1 MGEQVLDLDLSTSS
15 LFVSTLYKRFFSN
28 QAPLLQIRGQM
39 CLLHGCTILGYF
51 GNRCDWPPLWWQI
64 DGWTLCDSSW
74 MFRVLKRWWWCSA
87 EKCCATGMAISCSR
101 GPKSGHSR
109 FLPARDAC
117 KLDTA
122 NTRNCLF
129 SPDGL
134 WWFVLVPYV
143 LFIPTENLY
152 LFFTR
157 NLAFM
162 FTIYSHFTVLWADMW
177 EAGWQ
182 MFDISCLNTF
192 ARMMNVEITSL
203 SLSLWTPQLF
213 SFSYS
218 HSKSMKNE
226 MWYFLYNWNTVWWYP
241 VKGEVIF
248 C

>member
-1 MGEQVLDLDLSTSS
+1 MRL
-15 LFVSTLYKRFFSN
+15 
-28 QAPLLQIRGQM
+28 A
-39 CLLHGCTILGYF
+39 
-51 GNRCDWPPLWWQI
+51 PPLWWRI
-64 DGWTLCDSSW
+64 DGWTLCDSTW
-74 MFRVLKRWWWCSA
+74 MFRVLRRWWWCSA

-182 MFDISCLNTF
+182 MFNISCLNTF

-203 SLSLWTPQLF
+203 SLSLSLNSSAFFLF
-213 SFSYS
+213 LILTANQW
-218 HSKSMKNE
+218 KMRCD
-226 MWYFLYNWNTVWWYP
+226 
-241 VKGEVIF
+241 IF
-248 C
+248 CIIGIPCGGIQLKGRSYFVK